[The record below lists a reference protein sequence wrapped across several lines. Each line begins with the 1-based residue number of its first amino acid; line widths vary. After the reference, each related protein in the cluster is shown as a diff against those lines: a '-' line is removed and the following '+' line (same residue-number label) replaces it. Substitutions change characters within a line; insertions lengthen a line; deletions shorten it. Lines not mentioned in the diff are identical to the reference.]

1 MSKQCISLTL
11 ACSCLVLAQFV
22 LSTVYNIFVL
32 KTRLAAIFED
42 HSFMKSEKSLSIIAI
57 FTDTFLAVS
66 MVALLARERSGFQRT
81 NSMLQRI
88 ILYILGSGII
98 VGVCE
103 IIAIPFA
110 FIIPKTFWYFAPA
123 ILLSRCAS

>member
-1 MSKQCISLTL
+1 MSKQCLSLTL
-11 ACSCLVLAQFV
+11 ACSCLVLAQFI
-22 LSTVYNIFVL
+22 LSAVYDIFVL
-32 KTRLAAIFED
+32 KTSLAAIFGD

-66 MVALLARERSGFQRT
+66 MIALLAREKSGYQRT